1 MISVIIPVYNAE
13 KYIIACLNSI
23 KMQNVD
29 LEVICV
35 DDGSTDNS
43 GKVIKEY
50 CTSNHFVKYLYQQ
63 NAGAP
68 AARNNGLEHAAGE
81 YVIFFDADDLLFP
94 NALKNMLHSMTINS
108 ADVVMGNYDE
118 IDEQRHF
125 LRKMNQRDCVVG
137 LDKNWQ
143 FVLCAP
149 LPGNKLFKKTFLNSH
164 GIKFEPLKIGQDLN
178 LYLKILAIA
187 KIVLL
192 DQEVMGYRIVQ
203 GSISRQYSLKILDIC
218 NSIDNVKEYY
228 ATLGKTNDYKKY
240 ISIAELI
247 AYRSQLAKIRFFTSE
262 DQKNKIIEVLGRR
275 IRKSY
280 LPSKVLLKTYLKE
293 RIKCSII
300 LCMTFFNLY

>member
-68 AARNNGLEHAAGE
+68 AARNNGLEHA
-81 YVIFFDADDLLFP
+81 VIFFDADDLLFP

-118 IDEQRHF
+118 IDEQGHF

>member
-1 MISVIIPVYNAE
+1 
-13 KYIIACLNSI
+13 
-23 KMQNVD
+23 
-29 LEVICV
+29 
-35 DDGSTDNS
+35 
-43 GKVIKEY
+43 
-50 CTSNHFVKYLYQQ
+50 
-63 NAGAP
+63 
-68 AARNNGLEHAAGE
+68 
-81 YVIFFDADDLLFP
+81 
-94 NALKNMLHSMTINS
+94 MTINS

-118 IDEQRHF
+118 IDEQGHF